1 MVVKTL
7 IFKTIKDYSYI
18 KGKLQEVINEHNS
31 GPFSESGNIILVN
44 NPKLHLFTST
54 FKEDDVRFLEVI
66 KLFNKIDELQYL
78 NGKIKASENNYGDIV
93 IYFTPTKEQKQ
104 YIDQILKLEGLKKN
118 PVALTIGTIKENFNI
133 SMEKREAGLKVLMRK
148 VYSFFRGKKI
158 AFDEAQSITF

>member
-1 MVVKTL
+1 M
-7 IFKTIKDYSYI
+7 
-18 KGKLQEVINEHNS
+18 
-31 GPFSESGNIILVN
+31 
-44 NPKLHLFTST
+44 
-54 FKEDDVRFLEVI
+54 
-66 KLFNKIDELQYL
+66 

-133 SMEKREAGLKVLMRK
+133 SMEKRESWIKSINEKGLF
-148 VYSFFRGKKI
+148 FFRGKKI

>member
-1 MVVKTL
+1 M
-7 IFKTIKDYSYI
+7 
-18 KGKLQEVINEHNS
+18 
-31 GPFSESGNIILVN
+31 
-44 NPKLHLFTST
+44 
-54 FKEDDVRFLEVI
+54 
-66 KLFNKIDELQYL
+66 

-118 PVALTIGTIKENFNI
+118 PVALTIGTIKENFNL